1 MNNKLNEDTSKQYE
15 YFDVL
20 IIGAGLSGIGAA
32 VHLQKDSPN
41 KSYAI
46 LEGRDAIGG
55 TWDLFRY
62 PGIRSDSDMY
72 TLGYNFKPWT
82 SPRGIANGKDIREY
96 ICEAAKE
103 HDIEKNI
110 RYGHKVLSSS
120 WSTETA
126 RWTVEIQLAASGDI
140 RFYQCNFVLCCTGY
154 YNYDQGYQPKFTGSE
169 NFRGDIIHP
178 QKWDENYDYSGKQV
192 VVIGSGA
199 TAVTLV
205 PAMTDKAKHVTMLQ
219 RSPSY
224 VMALPQ
230 DDPMVNGLRKF
241 LPETWV
247 YRITRTRNIAF
258 AAMMYNFCQ
267 KFPNASRRLIQ
278 KLVKK
283 EVGDDFDMKHFTPN
297 YNPWDE
303 RLCAV
308 PDGDIFQVLREGKA
322 SVVTDHIDHFT
333 ETGIKLKS
341 GETLAADIII
351 TATGLDVQLF
361 GKMKMFVDGQEFD
374 AHEKMVYRG
383 VLLEDLPNAG
393 MVFGYTNASWTLKA
407 DLITEWMCRLLNHMD
422 ATGKQIVMPHNFDS
436 SVEHRP
442 FVDMQSGYVQRAME
456 KAPKQ
461 GSKLPWKLYQNY
473 ALDLAT
479 LRFGKVNDE
488 TLVFSNPS
496 PVKSNT
502 NKTTASFD
510 IKKQSAVEISAD
522 HV

>member
-1 MNNKLNEDTSKQYE
+1 MTQPENDTQTHE
-15 YFDVL
+15 YLDVI

-46 LEGRDAIGG
+46 LEGRAAIGG

-82 SPRGIANGKDIREY
+82 SPKGIADGKDIREY
-96 ICEAAKE
+96 ICEAAQE
-103 HDIEKNI
+103 NDIEKNI
-110 RYGHKVLSSS
+110 RFGHKVLSSS
-120 WSTETA
+120 WSSKTA
-126 RWTVEIQLAASGDI
+126 RWTIAVQLTASGEI
-140 RFYQCNFVLCCTGY
+140 RHYECNFLLCCTGY
-154 YNYDQGYQPKFTGSE
+154 YNYDQGYQPEFTGRE
-169 NFRGDIIHP
+169 NFKGDIIHP
-178 QKWDENYDYSGKQV
+178 QKWDENYDYSNKKV

-205 PAMTDKAKHVTMLQ
+205 PAMTDKAQHVTMLQ

-258 AAMMYNFCQ
+258 AAMMYNYCK
-267 KFPNASRRLIQ
+267 KFPNSARRLIQ

-283 EVGDDFDMKHFTPN
+283 EVGKDFDMKHFTPK

-308 PDGDIFQVLREGKA
+308 PDGDMFTALREGKA
-322 SVVTDHIDHFT
+322 SIVTDHIDHFT
-333 ETGIKLKS
+333 ESGIKLKS
-341 GETLAADIII
+341 GEVLEADIII

-361 GKMKMFVDGQEFD
+361 GNMKLIVDGQPFD

-422 ATGKQIVMPHNFDS
+422 ASGKKIVMPHNFDPA
-436 SVEHRP
+436 VEHRP
-442 FVDMQSGYVQRAME
+442 FVDMQSGYVQRALIH
-456 KAPKQ
+456 APQQ

-479 LRFGKVNDE
+479 LRFGKVNDDV
-488 TLVFSNPS
+488 LVFSNPS
-496 PVKSNT
+496 SDDPIEQKADTHSA
-502 NKTTASFD
+502 KKKQTTAD
-510 IKKQSAVEISAD
+510 PV
-522 HV
+522 

>member
-1 MNNKLNEDTSKQYE
+1 MVNQAKHAE

-46 LEGRDAIGG
+46 LEGREAIGG

-82 SPRGIANGKDIREY
+82 SPKGIADGKDIREY

-110 RYGHKVLSSS
+110 RFGHKVLSSS
-120 WSTETA
+120 WSSETA
-126 RWTVEIQLAASGDI
+126 RWTLEVQLTSSGEIKQ
-140 RFYQCNFVLCCTGY
+140 YQCNFVLCCTGY
-154 YNYDQGYQPKFTGSE
+154 YNYDHGYQPEFNGSK
-169 NFRGDIIHP
+169 NFKGDIIHP
-178 QKWDENYDYSGKQV
+178 QKWDEDYDYSGKKI

-205 PAMTDKAKHVTMLQ
+205 PAMTDKAEHVTMLQ

-224 VMALPQ
+224 VMTLPQ

-258 AAMMYNFCQ
+258 ASMMYNYCK
-267 KFPNASRRLIQ
+267 KFPNSARRLIQ

-283 EVGDDFDMKHFTPN
+283 QVGDDFDMKHFTPN
-297 YNPWDE
+297 YAPWDE

-308 PDGDIFQVLREGKA
+308 PDGDMFKVLREGKA

-333 ETGIKLKS
+333 ETGITLKS
-341 GETLAADIII
+341 GDTLDADIII

-361 GKMKMFVDGQEFD
+361 GKMKLFVDGQPFV
-374 AHEKMVYRG
+374 ANEKMVYRG

-422 ATGKQIVMPHNFDS
+422 ATGKKIVMPHNFDK

-456 KAPKQ
+456 RAPQQ

-488 TLVFSNPS
+488 TLVFSNPEAFS
-496 PVKSNT
+496 VKRSNT
-502 NKTTASFD
+502 KTYEAKTELKENKKETEPA
-510 IKKQSAVEISAD
+510 
-522 HV
+522 

>member
-1 MNNKLNEDTSKQYE
+1 MSQE

-46 LEGRDAIGG
+46 LEGRQAIGG

-82 SPRGIANGKDIREY
+82 QAKGIADGKDIREY
-96 ICEAAKE
+96 ICETAQE
-103 HDIEKNI
+103 HNIEKHI
-110 RYGHKVLSSS
+110 RFGHKVLSSS
-120 WSTETA
+120 WSSETA
-126 RWTVEIQLAASGDI
+126 RWTVKVQLINKDGSAGEV
-140 RFYQCNFVLCCTGY
+140 RQYQCNFVLCCTGY
-154 YNYDQGYQPKFTGSE
+154 YNYDQGYEPKFAGSE
-169 NFRGDIIHP
+169 NFKGDIIHP
-178 QKWDENYDYSGKQV
+178 QKWDENYDYSGKKV

-205 PAMTDKAKHVTMLQ
+205 PAMTDKAEHVTMLQ

-224 VMALPQ
+224 VMTLPQ
-230 DDPMVNGLRKF
+230 DDPMVNGLRKV
-241 LPETWV
+241 LPESWV

-258 AAMMYNFCQ
+258 ASMMYNYCK
-267 KFPNASRRLIQ
+267 KFPNSARRLIQ

-283 EVGDDFDMKHFTPN
+283 QVGEDFDMKHFTPK

-308 PDGDIFQVLREGKA
+308 PDGDMFKVLRQGKA
-322 SVVTDHIDHFT
+322 SVVTDHIDHFS

-341 GETLAADIII
+341 GEELEADIII

-361 GKMKMFVDGQEFD
+361 GKMELFVDGQPFD
-374 AHEKMVYRG
+374 AHDKMVYRG

-422 ATGKQIVMPHNFDS
+422 DQGKQIVMPHNFDS
-436 SVEHRP
+436 SIEHRP
-442 FVDMQSGYVQRAME
+442 FVDMQSGYVQRAMDR
-456 KAPKQ
+456 APQQ

-479 LRFGKVNDE
+479 LRFGKVNDDS
-488 TLVFSNPS
+488 LVFSNPIAK
-496 PVKSNT
+496 PKMTITSN
-502 NKTTASFD
+502 AE
-510 IKKQSAVEISAD
+510 KQAKPA
-522 HV
+522 